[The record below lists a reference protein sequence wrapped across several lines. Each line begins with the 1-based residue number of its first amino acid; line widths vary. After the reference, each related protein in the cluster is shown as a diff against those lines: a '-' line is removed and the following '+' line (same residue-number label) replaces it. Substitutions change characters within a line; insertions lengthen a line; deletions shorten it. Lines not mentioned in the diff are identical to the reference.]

1 MKASFDVAANTYDQS
16 FTNTKIGR
24 LQRNLVYLLLSKHLH
39 QIKDILEI
47 NCGTGEDAIWLAKQ
61 NFNVLAT
68 DISKKMIAIGKTKN
82 QYHNLTFAQLNIN
95 LIPEKKDIGT
105 FDMVFSNFGGLNC
118 LTKTELELFFNSIA
132 NNLNKRG
139 KLALVIMPKSTTW
152 EQFYF
157 LLKGKFSK
165 AFRRKKEVAIAN
177 VDGENVPTYYY
188 NPKDIINLAKTN
200 FNILESKP
208 IGFFI
213 PPSYLEPFFKN
224 KIGLL
229 NFLNHLENRIK
240 NWPLLSKYADH
251 YIIILEKK

>member
-1 MKASFDVAANTYDQS
+1 MKASFDVAANMYDQS

-24 LQRNLVYLLLSKHLH
+24 LQRNLVYQLLSKHLH

-68 DISKKMIAIGKTKN
+68 DISEKMIAIGKTKN
-82 QYHNLTFAQLNIN
+82 HYKNLTFDQLDLTLLREKEN
-95 LIPEKKDIGT
+95 LGI
-105 FDMVFSNFGGLNC
+105 FDLVFSNFGGLNC
-118 LTKTELELFFNSIA
+118 LSKNELQTFFTNIS
-132 NNLNKRG
+132 NHLNENG
-139 KLALVIMPKSTTW
+139 KLILVIMPKNTIW

-165 AFRRKKEVAIAN
+165 AFRRKKEIAIAN
-177 VDGENVPTYYY
+177 VDGESVPTYYY
-188 NPKDIINLAKTN
+188 NPKDIVNLAKTN
-200 FNILESKP
+200 FNVLESKP

-224 KIGLL
+224 RIGLL

-240 NWPLLSKYADH
+240 DWSLLSKYADH